1 MKIQKTFL
9 VLAFMLAALTV
20 IIGAFGAHGLKAKI
34 TPEQLKT
41 YETGISYQF
50 YHTFALIV
58 TSLLM
63 NRMDSSI
70 LTYAALAFLFG
81 IVCFSGSL
89 YLLSTRELL
98 GLTSWRWLGPI
109 TPIGGVAFIVGW
121 ILLAVGVWKA

>member
-9 VLAFMLAALTV
+9 ILAFVLAALTV
-20 IIGAFGAHGLKAKI
+20 MLGAFGAHGLKAKI

-50 YHTFALIV
+50 YHTFALII
-58 TSLLM
+58 TAILM
-63 NRMDSSI
+63 NKVESSMF
-70 LTYAALAFLFG
+70 TYAAFAFLFG

-89 YLLSTRELL
+89 YLLSTREVL
-98 GLTSWRWLGPI
+98 GLTNWKWLGPI

-121 ILLAVGVWKA
+121 ILLAVGVMRG